1 MNDGLKLALATL
13 RTGGVI
19 AHPAEGVWGL
29 ACDYRAQA
37 AAERIRAIKARP
49 PMPYILL
56 CASFEQLAELL
67 PEAQAYRQLIDASYP
82 RARSWR
88 LRRGWEAVPDWVRA
102 GEHSVVVRCSTQ
114 PLLIELIEALGAPII
129 STSANSHGQPAPRI
143 ESEIEARVR
152 EQVNYVLSGETLGQ
166 AGASEIYDVDS
177 LKRLR

>member
-1 MNDGLKLALATL
+1 MSDGLEQALATL

-56 CASFEQLAELL
+56 CASFEQLAALL
-67 PEAQAYRQLIDASYP
+67 PEAQAYRQLIDNSYP

-88 LRRGWEAVPDWVRA
+88 LRRGWEATPDWVRA
-102 GEHSVVVRCSTQ
+102 GERSVVVRCSTQ

-129 STSANSHGQPAPRI
+129 STSANSHGHPAPRA

-152 EQVNYVLSGETLGQ
+152 AQVDYVLPGETLGQ
-166 AGASEIYDVDS
+166 DGASEIYDLES
-177 LKRLR
+177 LERLR